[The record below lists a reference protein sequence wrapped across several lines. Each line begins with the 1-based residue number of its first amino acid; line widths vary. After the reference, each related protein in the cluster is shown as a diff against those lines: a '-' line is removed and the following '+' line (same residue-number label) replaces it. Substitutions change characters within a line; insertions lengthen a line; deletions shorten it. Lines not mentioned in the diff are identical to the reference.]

1 MKLPFKKLTQL
12 VLTSFIGPF
21 ILTFFIA
28 LFVLLMQF
36 LWKYIDDLVGK
47 GLDWWTIAQL
57 MGYTSTT
64 LVPLALPLA
73 ILLSSIMTFGNLAEH
88 FEIVAAKSAGI
99 SLQRLMR
106 PLVVVAILISVG
118 AFYFS
123 NYVLP
128 YSNLKMGSLLYDV
141 RQQKPALFIK
151 EGIFYNGIDGYSMKI
166 GKKEKDG
173 KSLRNIM
180 IYDHTGN
187 NGNRKVV
194 VADSGS
200 MVMTDDKR
208 YLILTLVNGNSYE
221 EQTNRRKNYDTNP
234 LLRYKFDK
242 EIIRMDLSSFQLNR
256 TNEELFKDNHQ
267 MMNIFQLQNM
277 LDTFQIQYNKRE
289 ARFSRD
295 MKPYYSFLRD
305 TTVLSKVS
313 KAKPRN
319 PLLLAD
325 KKEKTVAYDGAIAQA
340 RVLKSYVE
348 SATDDFD
355 SKTRSMVKY
364 DIEWHRKFTLSI
376 ACLLLFLIGAPLGA
390 IIRKGGLGLPIV
402 ISIAFFL
409 SYHIVSITGEKF
421 AKEGVISVVRG
432 MWQSSFVLLP
442 IGIFLV
448 YKATHDSALFD
459 ADVYLNFFKRIFGK
473 KQSKSV

>member
-1 MKLPFKKLTQL
+1 
-12 VLTSFIGPF
+12 
-21 ILTFFIA
+21 
-28 LFVLLMQF
+28 MQF

-47 GLDWWTIAQL
+47 GLDWITISQL

-73 ILLSSIMTFGNLAEH
+73 ILLSSIMTFGNMAEH
-88 FEIVAAKSAGI
+88 YEIVAAKSAGI

-106 PLVVVAILISVG
+106 PLVLVALIISVG
-118 AFYFS
+118 AFFFS

-128 YSNLKMGSLLYDV
+128 FSNLKMGSLLYDV

-151 EGIFYNGIDGYSMKI
+151 EGVFYNGIDGYSMKI
-166 GKKEKDG
+166 GKKEADG
-173 KSLRNIM
+173 KSIRNIM
-180 IYDHTGN
+180 IYDHTAN

-208 YLILTLVNGNSYE
+208 FLILTLAHGNSYE
-221 EQTNRRKNYDTNP
+221 EQINRKKSYDTNP

-242 EIIRMDLSSFQLNR
+242 EIIRMDLTSFELNR
-256 TNEELFKDNHQ
+256 TNEDLFKDNHQ
-267 MMNIFQLQNM
+267 MMNIYRLQSM
-277 LDTFQIQYNKRE
+277 LDTFQLQYDKRE
-289 ARFSRD
+289 LRFARD

-305 TTVLSKVS
+305 TSILAKAVVATPVNPILGDKNEKSK
-313 KAKPRN
+313 
-319 PLLLAD
+319 
-325 KKEKTVAYDGAIAQA
+325 TFDGAIAQA

-348 SATDDFD
+348 SASDDLD
-355 SKTRSMVKY
+355 SKTRSMTRY
-364 DIEWHRKFTLSI
+364 SIEWHRKFTLSI

-421 AKEGVISVVRG
+421 AKEGVITVVRG
-432 MWQSSFVLLP
+432 MWQSSIILLP
-442 IGIFLV
+442 IGIFMV

-459 ADVYLNFFKRIFGK
+459 ADVYVNFFKRLFK
-473 KQSKSV
+473 RKSNSIKT

>member
-1 MKLPFKKLTQL
+1 MKLPVKKLTSL

-21 ILTFFIA
+21 IMTFFIA

-47 GLDWWTIAQL
+47 GLDWWTITKL
-57 MGYTSTT
+57 LSYTSTT

-88 FEIVAAKSAGI
+88 YEIVAAKSAGI

-106 PLVVVAILISVG
+106 PLIVVAICISVG
-118 AFYFS
+118 AFFFS

-151 EGIFYNGIDGYSMKI
+151 EGIFYNGIDGYSIKI
-166 GKKEKDG
+166 GKKLSDG
-173 KSLRNIM
+173 KSIRNIM
-180 IYDHTGN
+180 IYDHTNNMGN
-187 NGNRKVV
+187 HKVV

-208 YLILTLVNGNSYE
+208 YLILTLFNGHSYE
-221 EQTNRRKNYDTNP
+221 EQQNRRRNYDTRP
-234 LLRYKFDK
+234 LLRTTFQS
-242 EIIRMDLSSFQLNR
+242 EIIRFDLSSFELNR
-256 TNEELFKDNHQ
+256 TNEDLFKDNYQ
-267 MMNIFQLQNM
+267 MLNIYQLNAM
-277 LDTFQIQYNKRE
+277 IDTFQMQMNMRKY
-289 ARFSRD
+289 RFQKD
-295 MKPYYSFLRD
+295 LIPYYQFLKD
-305 TTVLSKVS
+305 SSLMAAASS
-313 KAKPRN
+313 A
-319 PLLLAD
+319 
-325 KKEKTVAYDGAIAQA
+325 TVAKWPILKSDSKKASLLFETATAQA
-340 RVLKSYVE
+340 RTLKSYIE
-348 SATDDFD
+348 STKDDLA
-355 SKTRSMVKY
+355 SRNRAYIKY
-364 DIEWHRKFTLSI
+364 NIEWHRKFTLSI

-409 SYHIVSITGEKF
+409 CYHIISITGEKF
-421 AKEGVISVVRG
+421 AKEGVISVERG
-432 MWQSSFVLLP
+432 MWQSSIVLLP
-442 IGIFLV
+442 IGLFLV

-459 ADVYLNFFKRIFGK
+459 MDAYKSFFRKLFRRK
-473 KQSKSV
+473 VS

>member
-21 ILTFFIA
+21 VLTFFIA

-47 GLDWWTIAQL
+47 GLDWLTIAQL

-106 PLVVVAILISVG
+106 PLVIVAVMISVG

-141 RQQKPALFIK
+141 RHQKPALFIK
-151 EGIFYNGIDGYSMKI
+151 EGIFYNGIDGFSMKI

-180 IYDHTGN
+180 IYDHTGH

-200 MVMTDDKR
+200 MVMTDDNH

-221 EQTNRRKNYDTNP
+221 EQINRKRNYDTNP

-242 EIIRMDLSSFQLNR
+242 EIIRMDLSSFQLSR
-256 TNEELFKDNHQ
+256 TDEDLFKDNHQ
-267 MMNIFQLQNM
+267 MMNVYQLQSM
-277 LDTFQIQYNKRE
+277 LDTFQVQYNKRE
-289 ARFSRD
+289 ARFMRD
-295 MKPYYSFLRD
+295 VKPYYSFLRD
-305 TTVLSKVS
+305 SSTFQKISA
-313 KAKPRN
+313 AKPVN
-319 PLLLAD
+319 PLSLAS
-325 KKEKTVAYDGAIAQA
+325 KKENTVTYDGAIAQA

-355 SKTRSMVKY
+355 AKNRSMVKY
-364 DIEWHRKFTLSI
+364 NIEWHRKFTLSI

-432 MWQSSFVLLP
+432 MWQSSFILLP

-448 YKATHDSALFD
+448 YKATRDSALFD

-473 KQSKSV
+473 KQSKSI